1 MWKKLFLP
9 LFTSHKKAS
18 VSVMITA
25 ADAIPPSQG
34 DFGGTSSGD
43 GVPECMGLKEAGV
56 YCQLFV
62 AVVQA
67 KL

>member
-1 MWKKLFLP
+1 MEKA

-25 ADAIPPSQG
+25 ADAIPPG
-34 DFGGTSSGD
+34 RGGLWRDRSSGD